1 MRRNRVIYNIKFIPN
16 IEGWENY
23 HISRRG
29 RLYRYYPNRRVWM
42 ILNGTISRGRVY
54 HILRNG
60 TSRIRIQASRL
71 VAIAYISNPDN
82 KPFVY
87 HKDNNPLNNRVENL
101 YWGTQLENIRQCI
114 SDKRLRPQGKIPL
127 TKSQIKSLNQ
137 DYTSGVKVRL
147 IGATPDLREF
157 DPNTG
162 RSIRWGGW
170 EMYLSEFQ
178 LKKEEELIN
187 LRYDL
192 IQTFEIF
199 VRGCKDIEKLK
210 RLTKRYSKYNE
221 NNQSI

>member
-54 HILRNG
+54 HILRND

-71 VAIAYISNPDN
+71 VAIAYIQNPDN
-82 KPFVY
+82 KPFVC
-87 HKDNNPLNNRVENL
+87 HKDNNPLNNHYKNL

-137 DYTSGVKVRL
+137 DYISGVKLRL
-147 IGATPDLREF
+147 I
-157 DPNTG
+157 
-162 RSIRWGGW
+162 
-170 EMYLSEFQ
+170 
-178 LKKEEELIN
+178 
-187 LRYDL
+187 
-192 IQTFEIF
+192 
-199 VRGCKDIEKLK
+199 EK
-210 RLTKRYSKYNE
+210 KYNITHIHRYLYS
-221 NNQSI
+221 NIKLRRNVDKRTLDKL

>member
-82 KPFVY
+82 KPFVC
-87 HKDNNPLNNRVENL
+87 HKDNNPTNNKPENL
-101 YWGTQLENIRQCI
+101 YWGTQSHNMQQMVRDGRQRK
-114 SDKRLRPQGKIPL
+114 SKIVKY
-127 TKSQIKSLNQ
+127 KSQVLSLHHQ
-137 DYTSGVKVRL
+137 GFSTQEIIDSLGISKT
-147 IGATPDLREF
+147 
-157 DPNTG
+157 
-162 RSIRWGGW
+162 SIRRIITN
-170 EMYLSEFQ
+170 
-178 LKKEEELIN
+178 KI
-187 LRYDL
+187 
-192 IQTFEIF
+192 
-199 VRGCKDIEKLK
+199 
-210 RLTKRYSKYNE
+210 
-221 NNQSI
+221 

>member
-60 TSRIRIQASRL
+60 TSRR
-71 VAIAYISNPDN
+71 
-82 KPFVY
+82 
-87 HKDNNPLNNRVENL
+87 
-101 YWGTQLENIRQCI
+101 
-114 SDKRLRPQGKIPL
+114 
-127 TKSQIKSLNQ
+127 
-137 DYTSGVKVRL
+137 
-147 IGATPDLREF
+147 
-157 DPNTG
+157 
-162 RSIRWGGW
+162 GGW

>member
-1 MRRNRVIYNIKFIPN
+1 
-16 IEGWENY
+16 
-23 HISRRG
+23 
-29 RLYRYYPNRRVWM
+29 M
-42 ILNGTISRGRVY
+42 I
-54 HILRNG
+54 
-60 TSRIRIQASRL
+60 
-71 VAIAYISNPDN
+71 
-82 KPFVY
+82 
-87 HKDNNPLNNRVENL
+87 
-101 YWGTQLENIRQCI
+101 
-114 SDKRLRPQGKIPL
+114 KRLEGIQRGQQVYIIPSDPRHSPYWTKVISVGPKKI
-127 TKSQIKSLNQ
+127 
-137 DYTSGVKVRL
+137 KVE
-147 IGATPDLREF
+147 GTPDLRGF

-199 VRGCKDIEKLK
+199 VSGCKDIEKLK

>member
-82 KPFVY
+82 KPFVC

-101 YWGTQLENIRQCI
+101 YWGTQLKNIRQCI

-147 IGATPDLREF
+147 I
-157 DPNTG
+157 
-162 RSIRWGGW
+162 
-170 EMYLSEFQ
+170 
-178 LKKEEELIN
+178 
-187 LRYDL
+187 
-192 IQTFEIF
+192 
-199 VRGCKDIEKLK
+199 EK
-210 RLTKRYSKYNE
+210 KYNITHIHRYLYS
-221 NNQSI
+221 NIKLRRNVDKRTLDKL